1 MHHYTQLP
9 TLHKGNKG
17 PGCWQAGKGMMVNKE
32 IRWAEI
38 RAVQSVPGENVRYNA
53 ASWVKSE

>member
-1 MHHYTQLP
+1 
-9 TLHKGNKG
+9 
-17 PGCWQAGKGMMVNKE
+17 MMVNKE

-38 RAVQSVPGENVRYNA
+38 RAVQSVPGENVHYNA